1 MKIYDYIKSSTWGV
15 LESDIPP
22 DEKVKK
28 IIFTFSV
35 VCAATAI
42 QPIPFADIFILTPMQ
57 AYMGTLIA
65 RVRGYNFTM
74 QQIYKEIIG
83 VMALGFLAQQT
94 AIGLYKFIPFWGVVT
109 TIPLV
114 FILTYTIGSVMNYYF
129 ESKTAGK
136 KVTKEDLKNFFNQAK
151 KDAQK
156 KYSKAEIKKR
166 VKEEQENIKNYKKK
180 VQSFSVDNIDEL
192 MTMTVMGKIR
202 NNEVLSSPEE
212 FMVLDALIRSTDKVT
227 DLPSAV
233 NYVKEMSE
241 RGQESLLGMSNNLK
255 GILHEIEFVY
265 NENSDGDQ
273 IFAILPES
281 TNQPGFDVYLL
292 NSETGSSEW
301 VQLKTTMNTQHVTD
315 WIAKYPGNE
324 DSIIVNEE
332 IAQKLGLQS
341 SGMKDSD
348 LTFRTEDVVN
358 KMIEHESTLSEI
370 ISATVPLSVISIA
383 FVIYQLN
390 KKYKSNEITKDQFI
404 SMSTKMSGLKV
415 SKIILILSLLA
426 TPVLGQI
433 VAVVLISQLI
443 LGAAGIFKVTKE
455 QLFLP
460 NPIKGTE

>member
-1 MKIYDYIKSSTWGV
+1 MKIYNYIKSSTWGI
-15 LESDIPP
+15 LESDLSQ

-28 IIFTFSV
+28 IIFRFSV
-35 VCAATAI
+35 YCAAVAI

-65 RVRGYNFTM
+65 KARGYSFTM
-74 QQIYKEIIG
+74 QQVYKEIIG

-129 ESKTAGK
+129 ESKTAGV
-136 KVTKEDLKNFFNQAK
+136 KVTREDLKKFFNQAK

-156 KYSKAEIKKR
+156 KFSKAEIKKR
-166 VKEEQENIKNYKKK
+166 VKEEQENIKNYREKA
-180 VQSFSVDNIDEL
+180 QSFSIDNIDEL
-192 MTMTVMGKIR
+192 MIMTVMGKIR

-212 FMVLDALIRSTDKVT
+212 FIVLDALIRSTNKVT
-227 DLPSAV
+227 DLSSAV
-233 NYVKEMSE
+233 DYVKEISE

-255 GILHEIEFVY
+255 GILHEIQFVY
-265 NENSDGDQ
+265 DENTDGDQ

-281 TNQPGFDVYLL
+281 TNQPGFDVYLS
-292 NSETGSSEW
+292 NSENGSSEW

-324 DSIIVNEE
+324 DRIIVNEE
-332 IAQKLGLQS
+332 MAQKLGLPS

-348 LTFRTEDVVN
+348 LTFRTEEVVN
-358 KMIEHESTLSEI
+358 KMIEHEDTLNEI
-370 ISATVPLSVISIA
+370 ISASVPLSVISIA
-383 FVIYQLN
+383 FVIYQLH

-404 SMSTKMSGLKV
+404 SMSAKMSGLKV
-415 SKIILILSLLA
+415 SKIVLILSLLA
-426 TPVLGQI
+426 VPVLGQI

-443 LGAAGIFKVTKE
+443 LGAAGIFKITKE

-460 NPIKGTE
+460 NPNKVGI